1 MLYKSGINLK
11 SGAVDFIAKNSF
23 LTVFSAY
30 LKLDQLKQLN
40 NDNKI
45 KQIIV
50 RWDIQDLILGV
61 SDIELYQYCKE
72 QNIALFRNTRLH
84 LKVFWNNQFSIFF
97 GSANL
102 TNKGLGEL
110 GNFNFELNAELNNI
124 STNDVD
130 YLNEILIQSEYVTE
144 DLFLEIKDIINSIK
158 IIAPEYPLLP
168 TIRKDVDQFLIS
180 KLPLIT
186 TPDRFVEIYLN
197 NKSEDDFEK
206 IKFSHDL
213 VLFDLKNNTNQD
225 IQQILKDKF
234 NSNQFILKFKNA
246 VKSEQN
252 KSMRF
257 GAVRRWFSENTTTVP
272 TPTTWDLTENVQILY
287 NWICYFDSDYIW
299 ERPGGHSQVI
309 SYIGDKN

>member
-11 SGAVDFIAKNSF
+11 SGAVDFIAKNNYI
-23 LTVFSAY
+23 TVFSAY

-50 RWDIQDLILGV
+50 RWDIQDLILGI
-61 SDIELYQYCKE
+61 SDIEIYQYCKE

-102 TNKGLGEL
+102 TNKGVGEL

-144 DLFLEIKDIINSIK
+144 DLFLEIKDLINSIK
-158 IIAPEYPLLP
+158 ITVPEYPLLP

-186 TPDRFVEIYLN
+186 TPDRFIEIYIY
-197 NKSEDDFEK
+197 NKSEDDVEK

-213 VLFDLKNNTNQD
+213 VLFDLKNNANQD

-272 TPTTWDLTENVQILY
+272 TPTTWDLTENVQIY
-287 NWICYFDSDYIW
+287 TIGY
-299 ERPGGHSQVI
+299 VI
-309 SYIGDKN
+309 LIQIIYGKDQEDILK

>member
-97 GSANL
+97 GSFL
-102 TNKGLGEL
+102 TIFVTFLLKIEL
-110 GNFNFELNAELNNI
+110 FE
-124 STNDVD
+124 T
-130 YLNEILIQSEYVTE
+130 
-144 DLFLEIKDIINSIK
+144 
-158 IIAPEYPLLP
+158 
-168 TIRKDVDQFLIS
+168 
-180 KLPLIT
+180 
-186 TPDRFVEIYLN
+186 
-197 NKSEDDFEK
+197 
-206 IKFSHDL
+206 
-213 VLFDLKNNTNQD
+213 
-225 IQQILKDKF
+225 
-234 NSNQFILKFKNA
+234 
-246 VKSEQN
+246 
-252 KSMRF
+252 
-257 GAVRRWFSENTTTVP
+257 
-272 TPTTWDLTENVQILY
+272 
-287 NWICYFDSDYIW
+287 
-299 ERPGGHSQVI
+299 
-309 SYIGDKN
+309 